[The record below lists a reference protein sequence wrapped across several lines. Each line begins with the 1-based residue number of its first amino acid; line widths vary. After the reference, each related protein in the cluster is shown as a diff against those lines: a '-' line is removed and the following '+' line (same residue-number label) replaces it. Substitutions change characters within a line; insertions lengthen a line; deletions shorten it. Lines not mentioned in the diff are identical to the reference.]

1 MPATGQY
8 LQGPNTQKKP
18 VQNLILFVTVKDLGL
33 E

>member
-18 VQNLILFVTVKDLGL
+18 VRDLISFVTGKDLGL